1 MTQGTEQQTFSCQCH
16 PLPLSSRGNYKSLK
30 WKVRWDTV
38 IWILL
43 ICLFLVPFSLT
54 WCASTTTSELVPTW
68 SLRLAPSSAHSSLV
82 LYRTGRW
89 HRLRYIRHWSC
100 IGQVNGAVSGTFV
113 IGLVSD
119 RLGKTTRRSTKK
131 RYTNVRSDDNN
142 DNYSSSS
149 SNNPNQ
155 SIVSSVAQINKIP
168 FSHRKA

>member
-82 LYRTGRW
+82 LYQTGRW

-119 RLGKTTRRSTKK
+119 RLVTPCPAHSSLVLYRTGWVKQPGDLQRRGTRTSEVTTTMTITAAAAATIQTK
-131 RYTNVRSDDNN
+131 VL
-142 DNYSSSS
+142 
-149 SNNPNQ
+149 
-155 SIVSSVAQINKIP
+155 
-168 FSHRKA
+168 